1 MKNLKQIIYNLKR
14 INLDQIILWL
24 EIDYNMKK
32 NYNQQLNREELDLY
46 KIWKNNKK
54 MKILKKK
61 CKK

>member
-61 CKK
+61 YKK

>member
-24 EIDYNMKK
+24 GIDYNMKK

-61 CKK
+61 YKK